1 MMTHGS
7 NPSFV
12 SARTSGCGCGGGGS
26 TAAVRTT
33 GTRSSGCGCGG
44 AGQTTHRPA
53 TGTCTEG
60 CFERVAYY
68 PGQFLTDKDLNLDQA
83 YQNAKRRMHNRLL
96 HGHGVVCGLEV
107 TQATAGSSLVTVHPG
122 SAIDPEGNEIFV
134 DRETVIDLGPKLREC
149 ATRPNG
155 PCGPMPGSQPV
166 GGYPPDTTHGTVPV
180 YPRGNIPA
188 PAPAAQSAAFQI
200 KAAGPTEMLSAMA
213 KLKLTSVDD
222 LISLLLETLGPF
234 AVVALRY
241 QEYQAEPQPAFLPQT
256 GCEAPCAYSRIR
268 EGWCLEVLC
277 PSELDEAALHEL
289 FWADLL
295 GPQLTKTCAS
305 GCACGTTTPYV
316 FLAIAT
322 ARRGKVVLNTL
333 YRRRVWS
340 FPQLFQSLAT
350 RLGPLPPLLLSA
362 LCRTAAPPPPELEK
376 RSMQT
381 DTDIAALMMDGQAML
396 GALPQFVEMQINERV
411 SSMTAWTNAP
421 VRMMAMGEMSQQGLP
436 LWQQPAMASL
446 VHAAAESLPLSEVED
461 LPAEMAATLE
471 QKGFATLAAVLN
483 DPAGVAAAAG
493 DGGAAIL
500 TAAEKRFKELA
511 KGAAAS
517 APTVGTAGTAAVD
530 THKELLAEKLR
541 VTDTV
546 LDRASGMLK
555 LRRG

>member
-12 SARTSGCGCGGGGS
+12 SARTGGCGCGGS
-26 TAAVRTT
+26 AAAVRTSSS
-33 GTRSSGCGCGG
+33 RASGCGCGG
-44 AGQTTHRPA
+44 ASQTTHRPA
-53 TGTCTEG
+53 AGTCAEG

-68 PGQFLTDKDLNLDQA
+68 PGQFLTDKDLNQDQA

-107 TQATAGSSLVTVHPG
+107 TQATPGSSLVTVHPG

-166 GGYPPDTTHGTVPV
+166 GGYV
-180 YPRGNIPA
+180 PA
-188 PAPAAQSAAFQI
+188 PAPGTVPGYPGGGQVPVPQAAKTEAFEL
-200 KAAGPTEMLSAMA
+200 KATRPEEMLAAMA
-213 KLKLTSVDD
+213 SLKITSVDD
-222 LISLLLETLGPF
+222 LINRLLETLGPF

-277 PSELDEAALHEL
+277 PSELDEAALREL

-295 GPQLTKTCAS
+295 EPQLTKTCAG
-305 GCACGTTTPYV
+305 GCACGSTTPYV

-322 ARRGKVVLNTL
+322 AQRGRVVLNTL

-350 RLGPLPPLLLSA
+350 RFGPLPPLLLSA
-362 LCRTAAPPPPELEK
+362 LCRTATPPPELEK
-376 RSMQT
+376 QT
-381 DTDIAALMMDGQAML
+381 DTNIAAMMMDGQAML
-396 GALPQFVEMQINERV
+396 GALPQLVEAQVSQRI
-411 SSMTAWTNAP
+411 SSMVAWTNAP

-446 VHAAAESLPLSEVED
+446 VHAAAESLTLSEVDEVS
-461 LPAEMAATLE
+461 AEMAATLE
-471 QKGFATLAAVLN
+471 KRGFTTLAAVLN

-493 DGGAAIL
+493 DGGTAIL
-500 TAAEKRFKELA
+500 TAAEKRFRELA
-511 KGAAAS
+511 KGAAAT
-517 APTVGTAGTAAVD
+517 APAVGTAGAAAVE
-530 THKELLAEKLR
+530 THKELLAQELR

-546 LDRASGMLK
+546 LSRASSL
-555 LRRG
+555 LRLRMG

>member
-12 SARTSGCGCGGGGS
+12 SAQSGGCGCGGS
-26 TAAVRTT
+26 AATVRTSSS
-33 GTRSSGCGCGG
+33 RASGCGCGG

-53 TGTCTEG
+53 AGTCAEG

-68 PGQFLTDKDLNLDQA
+68 PGQFLTDKDLNQDQA

-107 TQATAGSSLVTVHPG
+107 TQATPGSSLVTVHPG

-155 PCGPMPGSQPV
+155 PCGPMPGSRPV
-166 GGYPPDTTHGTVPV
+166 AGY
-180 YPRGNIPA
+180 A
-188 PAPAAQSAAFQI
+188 PAPQPGTAPAANTAAFEL
-200 KAAGPTEMLSAMA
+200 KATRPEEMLAAMA

-222 LISLLLETLGPF
+222 LINLLLEALGPF

-268 EGWCLEVLC
+268 EGWCLELLC
-277 PSELDEAALHEL
+277 PSELDEAALREL

-295 GPQLTKTCAS
+295 EPQLTKTCAG
-305 GCACGTTTPYV
+305 GCACGSTTPYV

-322 ARRGKVVLNTL
+322 AQRGQVVLNTL

-350 RLGPLPPLLLSA
+350 RFGPLPPLLLSA
-362 LCRTAAPPPPELEK
+362 LCRTATPPPELE
-376 RSMQT
+376 RQA
-381 DTDIAALMMDGQAML
+381 DTPIAAMMMDGQAML
-396 GALPQFVEMQINERV
+396 GALPQLVEAQVSQRI
-411 SSMTAWTNAP
+411 SSMVAWTSAP

-446 VHAAAESLPLSEVED
+446 VHAAAESLTLSEVEEV
-461 LPAEMAATLE
+461 PAEMAATLE
-471 QKGFATLAAVLN
+471 QRGFTTLAAVLN

-511 KGAAAS
+511 KGAAAT
-517 APTVGTAGTAAVD
+517 APTVGTAGTAAVE
-530 THKELLAEKLR
+530 THKELLAKELR
-541 VTDTV
+541 VTDAV
-546 LDRASGMLK
+546 LSRASGL
-555 LRRG
+555 LRLRMG